1 MGDDDRGEGVG
12 AQVATR
18 ILALLEGHTDRQDER
33 AILDLL
39 RDTPAGDLDAV
50 LRDVGMERLL
60 GDVDDRIAG
69 PRHASELL
77 GLLARERLAD
87 LSTATRA
94 ELVLAL
100 QRGRTGGRAE
110 RAIVDVLTGTSGADL
125 AELKAHIDCSGDHH
139 DLHQLLFHDVDDDAL
154 RAAALA
160 HFAAEAAGMPAS
172 PPCVLSDIDDTLYA
186 NWKDARYP
194 KGTVYLGVL
203 AFYRALGGALCFV
216 TARPGDRAGVVEGHT
231 LRMLRGRGVAATV
244 LCGSFGHIIGNDRI
258 AERKYQNFREYQ
270 QVYPERRFVFVGDSG
285 QGDVA
290 FGEMLLA
297 DPSGTVTAVFIHDV
311 VDTPRQRRTELAAR
325 GVHLFD
331 TYAGA
336 ALAAHIAGVI
346 DAGAVAA
353 VLSTTRDELVALAT
367 LDAALREARQRDI
380 ERDAAALDAWLAQR
394 R

>member
-1 MGDDDRGEGVG
+1 VGEDARGEGAG
-12 AQVATR
+12 AQVAGR
-18 ILALLEGHTDRQDER
+18 VLALLEGHTDREDER
-33 AILDLL
+33 AILELL
-39 RDTPAGDLDAV
+39 RATPAADLDAV

-60 GDVDDRIAG
+60 GDVDDRLMG
-69 PRHASELL
+69 PRHASALL
-77 GLLARERLAD
+77 VLLARERLAD

-100 QRGRTGGRAE
+100 QRGRTGSRAE
-110 RAIVDVLTGTSGADL
+110 RAIVDVLVGTRGAEL
-125 AELKAHIDCSGDHH
+125 AELKAHIDASGDHH
-139 DLHQLLFHDVDDDAL
+139 DLHQLLFHDIDDDAL
-154 RAAALA
+154 RAEALA
-160 HFAAEAAGMPAS
+160 HFAAEAAAMPAG

-194 KGTVYLGVL
+194 KGTVYPGVL

-244 LCGSFGHIIGNDRI
+244 LCGSFGHNIGNDRI
-258 AERKYQNFREYQ
+258 AERKYDNFREYQ
-270 QVYPERRFVFVGDSG
+270 RVYPERRFVFVGDSG

-297 DPSGTVTAVFIHDV
+297 DPSGTVRAVFIHDV
-311 VDTPRQRRTELAAR
+311 VNTPAARRAELAAR

-336 ALAAHIAGVI
+336 ALAAHRLGVI
-346 DAGAVAA
+346 DEMAVAA
-353 VLSTTRDELVALAT
+353 VLSTTQGELMALAT

-380 ERDAAALDAWLAQR
+380 DRDAEAIAAR
-394 R
+394 RR

>member
-1 MGDDDRGEGVG
+1 VGDDAGRERVG
-12 AQVATR
+12 AR
-18 ILALLEGHTDRQDER
+18 IAARIQALLEGHTDRDDER
-33 AILDLL
+33 AILELL
-39 RDTPAGDLDAV
+39 RATPGADLDAV
-50 LRDVGMERLL
+50 LREVGMERLL
-60 GDVDDRIAG
+60 GDVDDRLAG

-110 RAIVDVLTGTSGADL
+110 RAIVDVLVGTRAAEL
-125 AELKAHIDCSGDHH
+125 AALKAHIDASGDHH
-139 DLHQLLFHDVDDDAL
+139 DLHQLLFHDIDDHAL
-154 RAAALA
+154 RAESLA
-160 HFAAEAAGMPAS
+160 HFTVEARAMPAG

-194 KGTVYLGVL
+194 KGTVYPGVL

-258 AERKYQNFREYQ
+258 AARKYDNFREYQ

-290 FGEMLLA
+290 FGQMLLA
-297 DPSGTVTAVFIHDV
+297 DPSGTVSAVFIHDV
-311 VDTPRQRRTELAAR
+311 VDTPTERRAELAAR

-336 ALAAHIAGVI
+336 ALAAHLAGVI
-346 DAGAVAA
+346 DHAAVAE
-353 VLSTTRDELVALAT
+353 VLSATRDELRALST
-367 LDAALREARQRDI
+367 LDPTLRAARQREV
-380 ERDAAALDAWLAQR
+380 ERDAELIATR
-394 R
+394 RR